1 MKHLF
6 EYSVFEEEGGC
17 TAPEKEEL
25 EKLPEFQRIVSL
37 VKDLHRAYP
46 EDRHYDV
53 SRRYI
58 IDPGAPKEFRWE
70 ITKSYKQGIREVFF
84 PIGYYHFRIS
94 PCRGIIYYGQELVN
108 KGYPLNFNSLEDW
121 NAAFIEIGA
130 YSIARSLDVRKNV
143 VDKMLSDTKKLL
155 KFFDDRKKMAT
166 GPVPR
171 LLPRLYNPKDD
182 AKFDLMENYLLE
194 ISQEKGNDVF
204 SALAN
209 MVKKDVSIIDG
220 IPKGF
225 DKEEI
230 LIAAGYDT
238 STAKAMIKF
247 SDTFG
252 F

>member
-46 EDRHYDV
+46 EDRYYDV

-130 YSIARSLDVRKNV
+130 YSIARSLDVRKSV

-155 KFFDDRKKMAT
+155 KFFDDRKKMAIH
-166 GPVPR
+166 
-171 LLPRLYNPKDD
+171 NPKND
-182 AKFDLMENYLLE
+182 ARLDLMKSYLLE

-230 LIAAGYDT
+230 LIAAGYDP
-238 STAKAMIKF
+238 STAKAVIKF
-247 SDTFG
+247 NDTFG